1 MTRRPARPVGP
12 PVYAS
17 KRFTADEIERGIV
30 KLRRRI
36 DEVRA
41 LKDTHVRYDDQAVR
55 TAELNIQETVREVF
69 GDDSAE
75 YDTHRHYDIWSGP
88 LIIGDLER
96 SVQSKFEAGI
106 PKAVSM
112 LEGLIA
118 RLEEKKIDL
127 QGDTAQQVHATLRS
141 FNLHPRIAGVV
152 TELYENGHYA
162 NAVLDGA
169 IALINF
175 VKEKSGRHDLDGKGL
190 VQTVFS
196 ANNPILAFN
205 DLSDQTNRDEQEGMM
220 HLFEGSVM
228 AIRNPRAHALFDHD
242 PQSALEYIVLL
253 SLLAKRLEVA
263 KRGQPPRTP

>member
-1 MTRRPARPVGP
+1 MPRRPARPVGP
-12 PVYAS
+12 TVYAS
-17 KRFTADEIERGIV
+17 KRFTVDEIERGIA

-41 LKDTHVRYDDQAVR
+41 LTERRVRYDDQAVR

-75 YDTHRHYDIWSGP
+75 YDNHRYYDIWSGP
-88 LIIGDLER
+88 TMMMDSEH
-96 SVQSKFEAGI
+96 SMQSKFEAGV

-118 RLEEKKIDL
+118 RLEEKRIDL
-127 QGDTAQQVHATLRS
+127 QGDATQLVHATLRS
-141 FNLHPRIAGVV
+141 FNLHPRIASVV
-152 TELYENGHYA
+152 TQLYENGHYA
-162 NAVLDGA
+162 NAVLDGS

-175 VKEKSGRHDLDGKGL
+175 VKEKSGRHDLDGKNL

-196 ANNPILAFN
+196 VNNPILAVA
-205 DLSDQTNRDEQEGMM
+205 DLSDQTGRDEQEGMM
-220 HLFEGSVM
+220 HLFEGAVM

-263 KRGQPPRTP
+263 KRGLAPGTP